1 MKTSRK
7 IREYIKDYKF
17 NSLFFRNMRLLLLLI
32 IVPLTGAVL
41 LTYYAY
47 NNMLRNDI
55 RAYNE
60 QVTASVYDD
69 MERILKEAQTELI
82 YIGFNS
88 NVELYMYDTE
98 EIRELNYRISSIQEL
113 IRLPIISKD
122 YIRSIYL
129 YAFKNQKVISV
140 AGISDYETFQ
150 QRDCLDAYLEN
161 QDGYGK
167 IMVTTG
173 TEHGYEERQLSVYQP
188 IRYGAAQEGLAVMNL
203 DLDILREEFHIPG
216 QEIVF
221 LTDGDQILYSNQ
233 VEWIGGKAAEI
244 PGIETVIRDGTFLSS
259 EYSISCKT
267 SAKEPLEVITYLG
280 AGKYQNQLSAIK
292 YSMMAFLGIMLV
304 VTLGVSAFIS
314 VRIFRP
320 IEEIMVAIRKNQGD
334 LLGEHELFEEKDELE
349 YILHTIQKTV
359 NLKKDVDEELAER
372 VRLLKKAQAVALQS
386 QINPHFINNTLDT
399 INWMAIGLLGGKN
412 EISEMTGA
420 LSRMLR
426 MSLENTDSIIPLSQE
441 IEHCKCYLDI
451 QNIRYED
458 RFRVIWDIPEELY
471 RYRTIRVVLQPVV
484 ENAIYHGIKHLSN
497 RGIITIS
504 GSIQEGMVELSVE
517 DNGLGMTNQELENL
531 REDMDSMRIKE
542 SRHIG
547 LTNVNQRLRLYFGDD
562 AGIRLECEEGR
573 GTRVFI
579 RFPGISDTEDQD
591 YRHE

>member
-69 MERILKEAQTELI
+69 MERILKEAQTELM

-98 EIRELNYRISSIQEL
+98 EIREMNYRISSIQEL

-129 YAFKNQKVISV
+129 YSFKSQKVVSM
-140 AGISDYETFQ
+140 AGVSEYETFS
-150 QRDCLDAYLEN
+150 QRSCMDAYMEN
-161 QDGYGK
+161 MDGYGK
-167 IMVTTG
+167 IMITTG
-173 TEHGYEERQLSVYQP
+173 TENGYEEKQLSVYQP
-188 IRYGAAQEGLAVMNL
+188 VRYGASQDGLAVMNL
-203 DLDILREEFHIPG
+203 DFNVLKEEFHIPEH
-216 QEIVF
+216 EIAF
-221 LTDGDQILYSNQ
+221 LSDGEQILYSNHG
-233 VEWIGGKAAEI
+233 EWIGKAAAEI
-244 PGIETVIRDGTFLSS
+244 PGIKTIIKDGTFLNS
-259 EYSISCKT
+259 EYSISSKT
-267 SAKEPLEVITYLG
+267 SPKEPLEVIVYLG
-280 AGKYQNQLSAIK
+280 VEKYQNQLSTIK

-314 VRIFRP
+314 VRIFSP
-320 IEEIMVAIRKNQGD
+320 IEEIMVAIRENQGV
-334 LLGEHELFEEKDELE
+334 LLGGHELFQEKDELE
-349 YILHTIQKTV
+349 YILQTIQKTV
-359 NLKKDVDEELAER
+359 TSKKDIDEELAER

-458 RFRVIWDIPEELY
+458 RFRVTWDIPEELCH
-471 RYRTIRVVLQPVV
+471 YRTIRVVLQPVV

-497 RGIITIS
+497 QGIITIS
-504 GSIQEGMVELSVE
+504 GNIQGDMVELSVE
-517 DNGLGMTNQELENL
+517 DNGLGMTEQELENL
-531 REDMDSMRIKE
+531 QNDMDSTEIKE

-547 LTNVNQRLRLYFGDD
+547 LANVNQRLRLYFGEG
-562 AGIRLECEEGR
+562 AGIRLECEEGK
-573 GTRVFI
+573 GTKAFI
-579 RFPGISDTEDQD
+579 RFPKVLDTDTSNKA
-591 YRHE
+591 